1 VISITYRSRGGLQ
14 SLREMRRVRLDSLL
28 CERGLYPSRTRAAA
42 SVMAGEVLL
51 LPERRR
57 AQKPGQMVAPDVE
70 LELARSREYVSRG
83 ALKLRAA
90 LERFPIAVE
99 GSRALDVGASTGG
112 FTDLLLARGAAHV
125 TALDVGRGEL
135 AWRLRQDPRVS
146 VLEGANAR
154 HLRPEQLAYA
164 PELIT
169 IDVSFISL
177 SKVLPAVLGCA
188 AARYDC
194 LALVKP
200 QFEAGRAAI
209 GRGGVVREAAAR
221 RGALVAVAK
230 AAGELGCSVLGFA
243 YSGLPGPKGNR
254 ETFVW
259 LGEHGRP
266 AQLEDLQAA
275 AAEVEP

>member
-1 VISITYRSRGGLQ
+1 
-14 SLREMRRVRLDSLL
+14 MRRVRLDSLL

-57 AQKPGQMVAPDVE
+57 AQKPGQMVARDIEVE
-70 LELARSREYVSRG
+70 VASRPEYVSRG

-90 LERFPIAVE
+90 LERFPIGVE
-99 GSRALDVGASTGG
+99 GRRALDVGASTGG
-112 FTDLLLARGAAHV
+112 FTDLLLARGAAQV
-125 TALDVGRGEL
+125 IALDVGRGEL

-146 VLEGANAR
+146 ALEGCNAR
-154 HLRPEQLAYA
+154 YLRPEQLPYA

-177 SKVLPAVLGCA
+177 RKVLPAVLSCA
-188 AARYDC
+188 AHRYDC

-200 QFEAGRAAI
+200 QFEAGREAVA
-209 GRGGVVREAAAR
+209 RGGVVREATAR
-221 RGALVAVAK
+221 RGALLAVAE
-230 AAGELGCSVLGFA
+230 AARELGCSVLGFA
-243 YSGLPGPKGNR
+243 FSGLPGPKGNR

-259 LGEHGRP
+259 LGEPGRSQRL
-266 AQLEDLQAA
+266 ADLEAAVA
-275 AAEVEP
+275 AAEA